1 MELNLKNIKNIR
13 RFSKPKPVTKIISTD
28 ICSMAMKDLSDDKFD
43 TNISNHIPKSQGNP
57 LGTQNSASKDLPI
70 SNFNSLNGLQTQTLN
85 TKSSFCNIKI
95 TNKFGSSLLPALPES
110 PAQLIAHKKMLKL
123 DGLSSFASST
133 KTLKQSCSKLKSK
146 NWATKLEIKIINL
159 KRGRNNSNLS
169 SLKKASAQ
177 GLRMSQFKKHSRN
190 PSNKVQLSLK
200 PIINISKK
208 FAGEEPDRNKPS
220 ESSSKINGIKIGPG
234 SKQFLSRE
242 SIIDLK
248 MFFNRRGKK

>member
-1 MELNLKNIKNIR
+1 
-13 RFSKPKPVTKIISTD
+13 
-28 ICSMAMKDLSDDKFD
+28 MARKDLSADKFD
-43 TNISNHIPKSQGNP
+43 TNISSHIPKSQGNP
-57 LGTQNSASKDLPI
+57 LGTQNSASIDLPI

-85 TKSSFCNIKI
+85 TKSSFCNIKT

-133 KTLKQSCSKLKSK
+133 KTLKQSCSKLKR
-146 NWATKLEIKIINL
+146 IKIINL
-159 KRGRNNSNLS
+159 KRGRNNSNLI

-177 GLRMSQFKKHSRN
+177 GLKMSHFKKHSRN
-190 PSNKVQLSLK
+190 TSNKVQLSLK
-200 PIINISKK
+200 PIIKISKK

-220 ESSSKINGIKIGPG
+220 KFSSKINGIKIGPG
-234 SKQFLSRE
+234 NKQFLSRE